1 MKTEEAITN
10 ADKLREVERT
20 RQNIVKRAEER
31 MAEFM
36 KDAQE
41 DFCNFFHWYAAD
53 MYELKMKHDY
63 FTNMPQ
69 IKEDTDIEIIKKQL
83 QMRIKIIESE
93 LINRSAFGS
102 CTNEI
107 INLEHRLKLEAQRVI
122 RESLQNMAWML
133 EY

>member
-1 MKTEEAITN
+1 MIKKEAQT
-10 ADKLREVERT
+10 AAEKLKEVERT
-20 RQNIVKRAEER
+20 RQQIIKRAEER

-36 KDAQE
+36 HDAQV
-41 DFCNFFHWYAAD
+41 DFFYFFHWHAGN

-69 IKEDTDIEIIKKQL
+69 ITEDADVETVKKQL
-83 QMRIKIIESE
+83 KMRIRNIENE

-102 CTNEI
+102 STNEI
-107 INLEHRLKLEAQRVI
+107 INLEHRLKLEAQRAI